1 MATSDGFP
9 ASFYGEPGVLGMLSN
24 GISAFLVLLQNFNTA
39 RTGSAP
45 VGVENIL
52 AGVHLILIGGIC
64 QLVAGLLSFRKYDH
78 LSGTAFIGYAALW
91 GSYGATRIYLG
102 ALAETPTTA
111 PLAHEMMSNLSLY
124 TNMMSNMSQ
133 NATTEITVCNLCL
146 SIKESAIA
154 GLVPYILLSFL
165 LAFCSATVNYIMPFV
180 FGAITATLIFEAVA
194 LVASSWALVVSG
206 VLELLILIFA
216 IYGSAALL
224 LKGLTQR
231 LVLKGF
237 GTPLF
242 NVLLLGTA
250 NSASAQSIGQEK
262 KKNTKYAEPM
272 ALGFFC
278 DTVAPFVFAFYSFRY
293 MQSFGLG
300 ATWVS
305 IISVAQL
312 FSSYYAHLRQD
323 CYHTTKFGLHA
334 TYWLIKAW
342 DEFVVSALIVEDS
355 KVVSGRESMVGNW
368 FFVVAGLV
376 LCVGSLNMDVLELI
390 HNMLFVLLTVS
401 TIPQIPLQ
409 GYYIFFGVACSL
421 FTAASLYGTFSRLI
435 NTIAE
440 KSLIPVGPQ
449 PISTEQLQKAFKCSR
464 SKQGGQEVLSQADQA
479 SDALFYF
486 LNGVAALSAL
496 HASVSSTNPSFL
508 HLTVPW
514 VFISGAIIQVYVSR
528 LQVTGGGRFGSVIS
542 SNYAAV
548 WATWTWFR
556 FAGNLLQ
563 LSTQAFYS
571 FTAGAIA
578 FLVINAFLMLIAAYR
593 NLVLLFLTTVMEV
606 VLVCFLLSTLQR
618 LPYELEMAMLAL
630 LSIICTY
637 GALAS
642 LVNCIFSQR
651 LLPMGHPLIKEKVK
665 QESAPELP
673 CPVANSRLTSGLLKI
688 AGLLE
693 EGGVCGI
700 PTDTVYALAASCK
713 NPQAIEK
720 IYNIKDR
727 PAEKPICICISSV
740 EQLVAANPPFSPLLW
755 EFMRNVYPGGI
766 SCIVSKG
773 EWLFKLGVGPAYD
786 RVGTKDSIM
795 IRVPDHTVTGH
806 LCDITGPLAITSA
819 NPSGEPDSTHHSMVI
834 NRLGQKIQGVLCD
847 GDSNEFV
854 ASTVVNCLK
863 IDEGTITIV
872 REGCVPAV
880 KVLQIFDRVKST
892 MV

>member
-1 MATSDGFP
+1 M
-9 ASFYGEPGVLGMLSN
+9 
-24 GISAFLVLLQNFNTA
+24 
-39 RTGSAP
+39 
-45 VGVENIL
+45 
-52 AGVHLILIGGIC
+52 
-64 QLVAGLLSFRKYDH
+64 K
-78 LSGTAFIGYAALW
+78 
-91 GSYGATRIYLG
+91 
-102 ALAETPTTA
+102 
-111 PLAHEMMSNLSLY
+111 
-124 TNMMSNMSQ
+124 
-133 NATTEITVCNLCL
+133 
-146 SIKESAIA
+146 
-154 GLVPYILLSFL
+154 
-165 LAFCSATVNYIMPFV
+165 
-180 FGAITATLIFEAVA
+180 
-194 LVASSWALVVSG
+194 
-206 VLELLILIFA
+206 
-216 IYGSAALL
+216 
-224 LKGLTQR
+224 
-231 LVLKGF
+231 
-237 GTPLF
+237 
-242 NVLLLGTA
+242 
-250 NSASAQSIGQEK
+250 
-262 KKNTKYAEPM
+262 
-272 ALGFFC
+272 
-278 DTVAPFVFAFYSFRY
+278 
-293 MQSFGLG
+293 SFGLG
-300 ATWVS
+300 AVWVS

-342 DEFVVSALIVEDS
+342 DEFVASALIVEDS
-355 KVVSGRESMVGNW
+355 EVTAGREMMVGNW
-368 FFVVAGLV
+368 FFVVAALV
-376 LCVGSLNMDVLELI
+376 LCCGSLNMDVLELI
-390 HNMLFVLLTVS
+390 HNLLFVLLTVS
-401 TIPQIPLQ
+401 TIPQIPIQ

-421 FTAASLYGTFSRLI
+421 FSAASLYGTFSRLI

-449 PISTEQLQKAFKCSR
+449 PISSDQLKKALTCGR
-464 SKQGGQEVLSQADQA
+464 SKQGDQEVFFQTDHT
-479 SDALFYF
+479 SDALFY
-486 LNGVAALSAL
+486 LSNGVAALSAL
-496 HASVSSTNPSFL
+496 HAAVSSTNPSFL
-508 HLTVPW
+508 HLTIPW
-514 VFISGAIIQVYVSR
+514 VLISGAIIQAYVSR
-528 LQVTGGGRFGSVIS
+528 LQVTGAGRFGSVMS
-542 SNYAAV
+542 SIYVAV

-563 LSTQAFYS
+563 LSTGAAYG

-593 NLVLLFLTTVMEV
+593 NLVLLFLTAFMEV

-618 LPYELEMAMLAL
+618 LPYLLEMTMLAL

-642 LVNCIFSQR
+642 MLNCIFSQR
-651 LLPMGHPLIKEKVK
+651 LLPMGPALLKEKVR
-665 QESAPELP
+665 QETAPELP
-673 CPVANSRLTSGLLKI
+673 CPLANSRLTSGLMKI

-693 EGGVCGI
+693 EGGVCGV

-740 EQLVAANPPFSPLLW
+740 EQLVAAKPPFSQLLW

-773 EWLFKLGVGPAYD
+773 DWLLRLGVGPAYD

-795 IRVPDHTVTGH
+795 IRVPDHTVTVH

-834 NRLGQKIQGVLCD
+834 NRLGHKIQGVLCD
-847 GDSNEFV
+847 GESNEVV

-880 KVLQIFDRVKST
+880 KVQQIFDRVKSR
-892 MV
+892 VV